1 MLQSGTRLG
10 PYEIRSLLGAGGMG
24 EVYLA
29 LDTRLGRS
37 VALKILPSADAS
49 LKARFAREAKAI
61 SALSHPNICALY
73 DVGQHDDI
81 DYLVMEYLEGQTLD
95 ERLRRGP
102 LKYDELLARG
112 IEIADAL
119 DKSHRAGFIHRD
131 LKPSNIMLTKS
142 GAKLLDFG
150 VAKLRVDPSPA
161 ASPVPAT
168 QTAAIGVTRSG
179 SVVGTLQYMAPEALE
194 GKAVDARSDLFALG
208 AVLFEM
214 GTGRRAFS
222 ATSHDTLVVDIL
234 SVDPPLEELQAST
247 SAGFAHLV
255 KTCLTKNP
263 DDRRQNAHDVK
274 LQLEWLAAAPQVKLL
289 ESHADRGWRRW
300 AWGIGAVAVVAL
312 AAWTAGFLATSPP
325 RPQAMRV
332 SILAPGP
339 MTGNASPELSPDG
352 RKIAITGLGPTGERA
367 LWIRSLE
374 SSSAVLIAGTEG
386 AYDPFWSPDNQF
398 VGFFASEKLKTVAVD
413 VGGAAPL
420 VQTIA
425 DAPDAR
431 GGTWNR
437 EGDIVF
443 SRRLDDGL
451 YLVRPSRGDVTAVTT
466 LDRTRHNSHRWP
478 QFLPDGRH
486 LIYLAR
492 SAVAEQQG
500 IYIGTVGS
508 SDWKLLLRTPLS
520 ALVATLSDATS
531 GRDGPHLLFIRDR
544 TLMAQRIDLDRLELT
559 GEPWPIAESIGTAQ
573 NRGLFSVAGS
583 SALVYRST
591 SDTDDTIRPIWFDRS
606 GKTQGAAGL
615 PTGSAPRVSR
625 DDKQI
630 AVTRIDP
637 DTGAGDIWLHDQVRG
652 TIRLTSEPSYEWIPV
667 WSPDGTRVAFG
678 SNRTGSM
685 DLYEKSVSGLE
696 PDRLLLA
703 SDKLKAPTDWS
714 RDGKFLVYQQ
724 TDPANGWDIWALPM
738 GGTKQAF
745 PLLQSQFNET
755 LGVLS
760 PDGRLLA
767 YVSDETGTAQ
777 VYVREFAGDP
787 SAAANP
793 VPQGVKRSV
802 SPSGGSQPRWRSD
815 GKELFYLSADRKVV
829 VVPVTPGPPFGTGA
843 PVPLFAVPIQNPNS
857 SAPVFDVS
865 SDGRRFLVMAPSS
878 EPRQTLV
885 TLILNW
891 TQTLKR

>member
-81 DYLVMEYLEGQTLD
+81 DYLVMEYLEGQSLE

-131 LKPSNIMLTKS
+131 LKPSNIMLTKA

-161 ASPVPAT
+161 PSDVPAT
-168 QTAAIGVTRSG
+168 ETAAIGVTRSG
-179 SVVGTLQYMAPEALE
+179 SVVGTVQYMAPEALE

-222 ATSHDTLVVDIL
+222 AKSHDALVVDIL
-234 SVDPPLEELQAST
+234 SVEPPLEELQAST

-263 DDRRQNAHDVK
+263 DERRQSAHDVK
-274 LQLEWLAAAPQVKLL
+274 LQLEWLAWPQAKVR
-289 ESHADRGWRRW
+289 ESSAHRGWRRW
-300 AWGIGAVAVVAL
+300 AWGAGAVVVVAL
-312 AAWTAGFLATSPP
+312 AAWAAWFLFATNSP
-325 RPQAMRV
+325 RPETIRV

-339 MTGNASPELSPDG
+339 MPGSALPELSPDG
-352 RKIAITGLGPTGERA
+352 QKIAFAARGPTGVPA
-367 LWIRSLE
+367 LWIRPLE
-374 SSSAVLIAGTEG
+374 SSSSVLIAGTEG
-386 AYDPFWSPDNQF
+386 AYDPFWSPDNRF
-398 VGFFASEKLKTVAVD
+398 VGFFAGGKLKTVD
-413 VGGAAPL
+413 VGGVPPL

-425 DAPDAR
+425 DAADGR

-437 EGDIVF
+437 DGDIVF

-486 LIYLAR
+486 LLYLAR
-492 SAVAEQQG
+492 SAVAEHQG

-520 ALVATLSDATS
+520 ALVVATPSDAAS
-531 GRDGPHLLFIRDR
+531 GRAGAHLLFIRDG

-573 NRGLFSVAGS
+573 NRGLFSAAGV
-583 SALVYRST
+583 SALAYRSLA
-591 SDTDDTIRPIWFDRS
+591 DADDAIRPIWFDRS
-606 GKTQGAAGL
+606 GKTQGAVGF
-615 PTGSAPRVSR
+615 PTGTTPRVSR

-652 TIRLTSEPSYEWIPV
+652 IIRLTFERAYEWTPV

-685 DLYEKSVSGLE
+685 DLYEKSVSGSE
-696 PDRLLLA
+696 PERLLLA
-703 SDKLKAPTDWS
+703 TDKVKAPTDWS
-714 RDGKFLVYQQ
+714 RDGKFLFYQQ
-724 TDPANGWDIWALPM
+724 TDPANGWDIWVLPM
-738 GGTKQAF
+738 GGPKQGF
-745 PLLQSQFNET
+745 PLLQSKFNE
-755 LGVLS
+755 LHGVLS
-760 PDGRLLA
+760 PDGKLLA

-777 VYVREFAGDP
+777 VYVSEFASDP
-787 SAAANP
+787 SAGKSP
-793 VPQGVKRSV
+793 VLQGVKRSV
-802 SPSGGSQPRWRSD
+802 SPGGGSNPRWRSD
-815 GKELFYLSADRKVV
+815 GRELFYLSADRKVV

-843 PVPLFAVPIQNPNS
+843 AVPLFAVPTQNPDS
-857 SAPVFDVS
+857 AAPVFDVS
-865 SDGRRFLVMAPSS
+865 SDGKRFIVQALSS
-878 EPRQTLV
+878 EPSQTLV

-891 TQTLKR
+891 TQTFKK